1 MFVKGCVTVQG
12 GSLTVVAESDAGF
25 HVALIPHTLEVT
37 TLGTLEPGDLV
48 NLEVDILGKYVARY
62 LERRGAI

>member
-1 MFVKGCVTVQG
+1 M
-12 GSLTVVAESDAGF
+12 VAVNDAGF

>member
-1 MFVKGCVTVQG
+1 M
-12 GSLTVVAESDAGF
+12 VAESDAGF